1 MRCMTV
7 SLAHGGVGVGAGW
20 GERLAL
26 SMLKDAGFY
35 QVTITMIAMAQKM
48 MASLD
53 PADTGV
59 VIFGIIFIFG
69 KAWAPSSH
77 FGAVT

>member
-1 MRCMTV
+1 MRD
-7 SLAHGGVGVGAGW
+7 
-20 GERLAL
+20 GENIL
-26 SMLKDAGFY
+26 
-35 QVTITMIAMAQKM
+35 MIVMAQKM

-69 KAWAPSSH
+69 KARAASSH
-77 FGAVT
+77 FGVVT